1 MPKVQTVTLELQ
13 RPGPPH
19 NQLLSPLTPYLAM
32 CSSRAA
38 NTVYLDFEQQDFL
51 LQVQGLDY
59 GLAPQYQ
66 QAQLG
71 QTGTTMGRL
80 LSSIRSLA
88 TTIAEAAD
96 PGTDRT
102 GLIHLRLVSDAAEL
116 AMLPFEAAISGPG
129 FPGEG
134 QPLLLQ
140 SDTPICLTRE
150 SRKPEHR
157 ELDYFHRDQKILFAF
172 AELPGSR
179 VPARAHL
186 LALRRALD
194 PWCDQVGL
202 KERLQWVRDR
212 ITVLPNATLESIRE
226 ACSSERYCFVHIL
239 AHGTPRQKGVS
250 REQEYGLALHDP
262 RDSSRP
268 DFVDGARLAEALCGY
283 DTMNQDWWN
292 PKVVTLAACDS
303 GNQGALIVPGGSLA
317 HAIHQAGVPL
327 VVASQFPLTFSGS
340 VLLTE
345 VLYAGLLWG
354 EDPFVLLHEV
364 RRRLHIDRRESLDWA
379 SLVAYSNWPASL
391 EANHLT
397 FQFNQAVRALEAID
411 RRLRVC
417 LGKDQNGKSPDSN
430 TGRLLQRDLARVKEF
445 RVRMEHIVPILSERV
460 TTYVQDIDQDAAN
473 LAEHNIDR
481 SATQLQTQALVRQS
495 DIEYMQHK
503 DISIWRQPLKEA
515 YRLTCELR
523 TRSQARGLALHYK
536 ELLQLIRLSVF
547 LTGEFPKDNATE
559 EAIKGLEDAI
569 KESRKAPSPMLSSP
583 PELWLHAALVELF
596 ILKAGDKEIDSKLTN
611 EVDKMCQM
619 VGQSELEDVNQVQY
633 RYERMIGWWAKNLSP
648 AVVTAAHTTVNALRA
663 AVEAK
668 KKAQS
673 QSPSVAESDPFIEPK
688 PVPPKRPEP
697 PEPELKTDGRDDLL
711 RHGPD
716 KRTAIANAADVFPAC
731 CLCNIQTTFADGT
744 SSSGTGWLVR
754 PRLIITA
761 AHVVHSPGKQ
771 TESVSIWFA
780 RNGNVREGQ
789 KILLSAK
796 EAVKL
801 PEIRKS
807 ATLEECEPGK
817 RAAPYDYAAIVL
829 PPEHSR
835 SLSRYFSFKA
845 LSGDELGKACLTVMG
860 YPIDPPEDTQSA
872 EGQPAQQTEEPK
884 RTDGSNRPDKR
895 CDDNYIRYLL
905 HTTVGQSG
913 GPVYI
918 NDAFPP
924 CTVVG
929 IHIEARTAHC
939 VAIRIN
945 EEVVKFIGEY
955 L

>member
-51 LQVQGLDY
+51 LQLQGLDY
-59 GLAPQYQ
+59 GMAPQYQ

-88 TTIAEAAD
+88 TTIAEATD
-96 PGTDRT
+96 PGPDRT
-102 GLIHLRLVSDAAEL
+102 GLIHLRLISDAAEL
-116 AMLPFEAAISGPG
+116 AMLPFEAAISAPG

-140 SDTPICLTRE
+140 SDAPICLTRE
-150 SRKPEHR
+150 SRKPEYR

-172 AELPGSR
+172 AKLPGSR

-194 PWCDQVGL
+194 PWCNQVGL
-202 KERLQWVRDR
+202 AERLQWVRER

-226 ACSSERYCFVHIL
+226 ACSNERYCYVHIL

-262 RDSSRP
+262 RDSSKP

-283 DTMNQDWWN
+283 DTRSQNWWN

-317 HAIHQAGVPL
+317 HAIHQSGVPL

-345 VLYAGLLWG
+345 VLYSGLLWG

-364 RRRLHIDRRESLDWA
+364 RRRLYIDRRDSLDWA

-411 RRLRVC
+411 RRLRVRF
-417 LGKDQNGKSPDSN
+417 GKDPNANSRDSN

-445 RVRMEHIVPILSERV
+445 RVRMAHIVPILSERV

-495 DIEYMQHK
+495 DLEYMQHK

-523 TRSQARGLALHYK
+523 TRSQARGLALQYK

-547 LTGEFPKDNATE
+547 LTGEFPPGNATE

-569 KESRKAPSPMLSSP
+569 KESRNAPSPMLSSP
-583 PELWLHAALVELF
+583 PELWLHAALVEVF
-596 ILKAGDKEIDSKLTN
+596 ILKANDKEFDSKFTK
-611 EVDKMCQM
+611 EVGKMCQL
-619 VGQSELEDVNQVQY
+619 VGQSELDDVNQVQY

-648 AVVTAAHTTVNALRA
+648 AVVTAAHTTVDALRA
-663 AVEAK
+663 AVKAK
-668 KKAQS
+668 IDPQS
-673 QSPSVAESDPFIEPK
+673 QSPSVADSEPIIEPK

-697 PEPELKTDGRDDLL
+697 PEPELKIDGRDDLL
-711 RHGPD
+711 HIIGEDDRKP
-716 KRTAIANAADVFPAC
+716 ISNAAEVFPAC
-731 CLCNIQTTFADGT
+731 CLCKIQTTLVDGT
-744 SSSGTGWLVR
+744 SSSGTGWLVG

-761 AHVVHSPGKQ
+761 AHVVHSPGRQ

-780 RNGNVREGQ
+780 RNGNVSDGQ
-789 KILLSAK
+789 VVRLSAK
-796 EAVKL
+796 DAVKL
-801 PEIRKS
+801 PDGLES
-807 ATLEECEPGK
+807 ATPDS
-817 RAAPYDYAAIVL
+817 YDYAAIVL

-835 SLSRYFSFKA
+835 SLSRYFSFQL
-845 LSGDELGKACLTVMG
+845 LSNDEVSNACLTLMG
-860 YPIDPPEDTQSA
+860 YPTVPPKNYKSA
-872 EGQPAQQTEEPK
+872 EGYPFTQVPK
-884 RTDGSNRPDKR
+884 KADLCNDKE
-895 CDDNYIRYLL
+895 IRYRFC
-905 HTTVGQSG
+905 TSEGQSG
-913 GPVYI
+913 SPVWVNTAEHPY
-918 NDAFPP
+918 
-924 CTVVG
+924 TVVG
-929 IHIEARTAHC
+929 IHVEGRLYN
-939 VAIRIN
+939 VAIRIGEQVN
-945 EEVVKFIGEY
+945 RFIGN
-955 L
+955 LLG

>member
-51 LQVQGLDY
+51 LQLQGLDY
-59 GLAPQYQ
+59 GMAPQYQ

-88 TTIAEAAD
+88 TTIAEATD
-96 PGTDRT
+96 PGPDRT
-102 GLIHLRLVSDAAEL
+102 GLIHLRLISDAAEL
-116 AMLPFEAAISGPG
+116 AMLPFEAAISAPG

-140 SDTPICLTRE
+140 SDAPICLTRE
-150 SRKPEHR
+150 SRKPEYR

-194 PWCDQVGL
+194 PWCNQVGL
-202 KERLQWVRDR
+202 AERLQWVRER

-226 ACSSERYCFVHIL
+226 ACSNERYCYVHIL

-250 REQEYGLALHDP
+250 REQEYGLALHDS
-262 RDSSRP
+262 RDSSKP
-268 DFVDGARLAEALCGY
+268 DFVDGTRLAEALCGY
-283 DTMNQDWWN
+283 DTRSQNWWN

-317 HAIHQAGVPL
+317 HTIHQSGVPL

-345 VLYAGLLWG
+345 VLYLGLLWG

-364 RRRLHIDRRESLDWA
+364 RRRLYIDRRDSLDWA

-411 RRLRVC
+411 RRLRVRF
-417 LGKDQNGKSPDSN
+417 GKDQNSNSPDSN
-430 TGRLLQRDLARVKEF
+430 TERLLERDLARVKEF
-445 RVRMEHIVPILSERV
+445 RIRMQHIVPILIERV
-460 TTYVQDIDQDAAN
+460 TTYVQDIDQEAAN

-495 DIEYMQHK
+495 DLEYRQG
-503 DISIWRQPLKEA
+503 IPTWRQPLKEA
-515 YRLTCELR
+515 YRLICELR
-523 TRSQARGLALHYK
+523 TRSQARGLALQYK
-536 ELLQLIRLSVF
+536 ELLQLIRLTVF
-547 LTGEFPKDNATE
+547 LTKTVPKEAAQ
-559 EAIKGLEDAI
+559 EAIEGLQAAI
-569 KESRKAPSPMLSSP
+569 EESHKAPSPMLSSP
-583 PELWLHAALVELF
+583 PELWLHAALAEVFVLMADDDPN
-596 ILKAGDKEIDSKLTN
+596 IQSKLTS
-611 EVDKMCQM
+611 EVKEMCRL
-619 VGQSELEDVNQVQY
+619 VGQSDPDDVNQVQY

-648 AVVTAAHTTVNALRA
+648 AVVTAAHTTVDALRA
-663 AVEAK
+663 AVKAK
-668 KKAQS
+668 IDPQS
-673 QSPSVAESDPFIEPK
+673 QSPSVADSEPIIEPK

-697 PEPELKTDGRDDLL
+697 PEPELKIDGRDDLL
-711 RHGPD
+711 HIIGEDDRKP
-716 KRTAIANAADVFPAC
+716 ISNAAEVFPAC
-731 CLCNIQTTFADGT
+731 CLCIIQKTVDGNKYPP
-744 SSSGTGWLVR
+744 GTGWLVG
-754 PRLIITA
+754 PQLIITA
-761 AHVVHSPGKQ
+761 AHVVHLSGRQ

-780 RNGNVREGQ
+780 RNGNVSDGQ
-789 KILLSAK
+789 VVPLSAK
-796 EAVKL
+796 ETVKL
-801 PEIRKS
+801 PEGRES
-807 ATLEECEPGK
+807 ATPEV
-817 RAAPYDYAAIVL
+817 YDYAVIVL
-829 PPEHSR
+829 PPEHRR
-835 SLSRYFSFKA
+835 SLSRYFSVKA
-845 LSGDELGKACLTVMG
+845 LSRTEVCNTPLHLTG
-860 YPIDPPEDTQSA
+860 YPNDPPEKYPGA
-872 EGQPAQQTEEPK
+872 KGQPTEQTIEK
-884 RTDGSNRPDKR
+884 AVS
-895 CDDNYIRYLL
+895 CDENKIRYCLD
-905 HTTVGQSG
+905 TDEGQSG
-913 GPVYI
+913 SPVWVNTAEHPY
-918 NDAFPP
+918 
-924 CTVVG
+924 TVVG
-929 IHIEARTAHC
+929 IHVGSLINNE
-939 VAIRIN
+939 AIRITQQI
-945 EEVVKFIGEY
+945 EKFIGEY
-955 L
+955 LG